1 MNKGFRYIIY
11 SLFAMTMVACS
22 GTKYVPEGAF
32 LLDKVA
38 VQADNNDT
46 KSTDLSTYIRQKPN
60 NRWFSVIKTQLY
72 IYNLSGRDSTKWY
85 NRMLR
90 RIGDAPIVYSEY
102 DTQRSQEELKKAVQN
117 MGYMGAE
124 VYTDKK
130 IKKKK
135 IEVTYRVASGKPYI
149 VRSVKLDVK
158 DKKIAEYLQ
167 NDSANSLLRPGM
179 LLNVNKLDNERQ
191 RITSFLQQNGYYRFN
206 KDFISYSADTVR
218 STYLVDLTLHLLQFK
233 AYTDNEP
240 SDHKQYKIGK
250 VSFITD
256 YDVLQ
261 SSALSSIEIN
271 DSIHYK
277 NYPIYYKDNLYL
289 RPKVLVDNLQIRPG
303 ELYNE
308 KNVQRTY
315 NNFGRLS
322 ALKYTNIRF
331 FDTQVADTNLLNC
344 YVLLTKGRHQSVAF
358 EVEGTNSAGDLGAAA
373 SVSFQHR
380 NLFHGSET
388 FMVKLRGA
396 YEAISG
402 LQQGYSNDNYTEYGV
417 ESSINFPSF
426 LFPFLATDFKN
437 RIRATTE
444 FGLQY
449 NAQQRPE
456 FSRKVAS
463 ASWSY
468 KWSSNSRKSQ
478 HRFDLLDVSFLY
490 FPWVSD
496 TFKQKY
502 EENNQSY
509 IFEYNYKD
517 RLIVRMGYMFNYN
530 SAGERMA
537 NNTIKSNS
545 FSIRAGLESA
555 GNVMYAISNLTKQS
569 KNSDGEYSLLNI
581 PYAQYVKGDFD
592 FSRNIVIDDKNAI
605 AYHVGVGIAVPYGN
619 SKSIPYIKQY
629 FSGGAN
635 SVRGWSVRELGPGSF
650 PGDGNYLNQ
659 SGDIKFDASIEY
671 RSKLFWLLQ
680 GALFVDAG
688 NIWTIKEYE
697 NQPGGQFDISKFY
710 KQIAFAYG
718 LGIRIDLDYL
728 VFRIDG
734 GMKALNPAYSSG
746 KQRYP
751 ILNPN
756 FKRDFTFHLA
766 VGYPF

>member
-90 RIGDAPIVYSEY
+90 RIGDAPIAYSEY

-308 KNVQRTY
+308 RNVQRTY

-322 ALKYTNIRF
+322 ALKYTNVRF

-468 KWSSNSRKSQ
+468 KWSNSRKSQ

-569 KNSDGEYSLLNI
+569 KNSDGEYSLLSI

-697 NQPGGQFDISKFY
+697 NQPGGRFDISKFY

>member
-308 KNVQRTY
+308 RNVQRTY

-322 ALKYTNIRF
+322 ALKYTNVRF

-468 KWSSNSRKSQ
+468 KWSNSRKSQ

>member
-11 SLFAMTMVACS
+11 SLFAITMVACS
-22 GTKYVPEGAF
+22 GTKYVPEGAY

-90 RIGDAPIVYSEY
+90 RIGDAPVVYSEY

-308 KNVQRTY
+308 RTVQRTY

-322 ALKYTNIRF
+322 ALKYTNVRF

-449 NAQQRPE
+449 NSQQRPE

-468 KWSSNSRKSQ
+468 KWSNSRKSQ

-734 GMKALNPAYSSG
+734 GMKALNPAYSTG

>member
-1 MNKGFRYIIY
+1 
-11 SLFAMTMVACS
+11 MVACS

-90 RIGDAPIVYSEY
+90 RIGDAPVVYSEY

-308 KNVQRTY
+308 RNVQRTY

-322 ALKYTNIRF
+322 ALKYTNVRF

-449 NAQQRPE
+449 NSQQRPE

-468 KWSSNSRKSQ
+468 KWSNSRKSQ

-555 GNVMYAISNLTKQS
+555 GNVMYAISNLTKLS

>member
-22 GTKYVPEGAF
+22 GTKYVPEGAY

-90 RIGDAPIVYSEY
+90 RIGDAPVVYSEY

-124 VYTDKK
+124 IYTDKK

-308 KNVQRTY
+308 RNVQRTY

-322 ALKYTNIRF
+322 ALKYTNVRF

-449 NAQQRPE
+449 NSQQRPE

-468 KWSSNSRKSQ
+468 KWSNSRKSQ

-555 GNVMYAISNLTKQS
+555 GNVMYAISNLTKLS

>member
-1 MNKGFRYIIY
+1 
-11 SLFAMTMVACS
+11 MVACS

-90 RIGDAPIVYSEY
+90 RIGDAPVVYSEY

-308 KNVQRTY
+308 RNVQRTY

-322 ALKYTNIRF
+322 ALKYTNVRF

-449 NAQQRPE
+449 NSQQRPE

-468 KWSSNSRKSQ
+468 KWSNSRKSQ

>member
-1 MNKGFRYIIY
+1 
-11 SLFAMTMVACS
+11 MTMVACS

-90 RIGDAPIVYSEY
+90 RIGDAPVVYSEY

-308 KNVQRTY
+308 RNVQRTY

-322 ALKYTNIRF
+322 ALKYTNVRF

-449 NAQQRPE
+449 NSQQRPE

-468 KWSSNSRKSQ
+468 KWSNSRKSQ

-530 SAGERMA
+530 SAGEKMA

-555 GNVMYAISNLTKQS
+555 GNVMYAISNLTKLS

>member
-11 SLFAMTMVACS
+11 SLFAITMVACS
-22 GTKYVPEGAF
+22 GTKYVPEGAY

-90 RIGDAPIVYSEY
+90 RIGDAPVVYSEY

-308 KNVQRTY
+308 RNVQRTY

-322 ALKYTNIRF
+322 ALKYTNVRF

-449 NAQQRPE
+449 NSQQRPE

-468 KWSSNSRKSQ
+468 KWSNSRKSQ

-555 GNVMYAISNLTKQS
+555 GNVMYAISNLTKLS

>member
-1 MNKGFRYIIY
+1 
-11 SLFAMTMVACS
+11 MTMVACS

-90 RIGDAPIVYSEY
+90 RIGDAPVVYSEY

-308 KNVQRTY
+308 RNVQRTY

-322 ALKYTNIRF
+322 ALKYTNVRF

-449 NAQQRPE
+449 NSQQRPE

-468 KWSSNSRKSQ
+468 KWSNSRKSQ

>member
-90 RIGDAPIVYSEY
+90 RIGDAPVVYSEY

-308 KNVQRTY
+308 RNVQRTY

-322 ALKYTNIRF
+322 ALKYTNVRF

-468 KWSSNSRKSQ
+468 KWSNSRKSQ

>member
-1 MNKGFRYIIY
+1 MNKSFRYIIY
-11 SLFAMTMVACS
+11 SLFAITMVACS

-90 RIGDAPIVYSEY
+90 RIGDAPVVYSEY

-308 KNVQRTY
+308 RNVQRTY

-322 ALKYTNIRF
+322 ALKYTNVRF

-449 NAQQRPE
+449 NSQQRPE

-468 KWSSNSRKSQ
+468 KWSNSRKSQ

-569 KNSDGEYSLLNI
+569 KNSDGEYSLLSI

>member
-22 GTKYVPEGAF
+22 GTKYVPEGAY

-90 RIGDAPIVYSEY
+90 RIGDAPVVYSEY

-303 ELYNE
+303 ELYDE
-308 KNVQRTY
+308 RNVQRTY

-322 ALKYTNIRF
+322 ALKYTNVRF

-426 LFPFLATDFKN
+426 LFPFLAADFKN

-449 NAQQRPE
+449 NSQQRPE

-468 KWSSNSRKSQ
+468 KWSNSRKSQ

-555 GNVMYAISNLTKQS
+555 GNVMYAISNLTKLS

>member
-90 RIGDAPIVYSEY
+90 RIGDAPVVYSEY

-308 KNVQRTY
+308 RNVQRTY

-322 ALKYTNIRF
+322 ALKYTNVRF

-449 NAQQRPE
+449 NSQQRPE

-468 KWSSNSRKSQ
+468 KWSNSRKSQ

-555 GNVMYAISNLTKQS
+555 GNVMYAISNLTKLS

>member
-218 STYLVDLTLHLLQFK
+218 STYLVDLSLHLLQFK

-468 KWSSNSRKSQ
+468 KWSNSRKSQ

-751 ILNPN
+751 IINPN

>member
-11 SLFAMTMVACS
+11 SLFAITMVACS

-90 RIGDAPIVYSEY
+90 RIGDAPVVYSEY

-308 KNVQRTY
+308 RNVQRTY

-322 ALKYTNIRF
+322 ALKYTNVRF

-468 KWSSNSRKSQ
+468 KWSNSRKSQ

>member
-1 MNKGFRYIIY
+1 
-11 SLFAMTMVACS
+11 MTMVACS

-90 RIGDAPIVYSEY
+90 RIGDAPVVYSEY

-149 VRSVKLDVK
+149 VRSVILDVK

-308 KNVQRTY
+308 RNVQRTY

-322 ALKYTNIRF
+322 ALKYTNVRF

-468 KWSSNSRKSQ
+468 KWSNSRKSQ

-555 GNVMYAISNLTKQS
+555 GNVMYAISNLTKLS

>member
-1 MNKGFRYIIY
+1 
-11 SLFAMTMVACS
+11 MTMVACS
-22 GTKYVPEGAF
+22 GTKYVPEGAY

-90 RIGDAPIVYSEY
+90 RIGDAPVVYSEY

-308 KNVQRTY
+308 RNVQRTY

-322 ALKYTNIRF
+322 ALKYTNVRF

-468 KWSSNSRKSQ
+468 KWSNSRKSQ

-555 GNVMYAISNLTKQS
+555 GNVMYAISNLTKLS

>member
-22 GTKYVPEGAF
+22 GTKYVPEGAY

-90 RIGDAPIVYSEY
+90 RIGDAPVVYSEY

-308 KNVQRTY
+308 RNVQRTY

-322 ALKYTNIRF
+322 ALKYTNVRF

-417 ESSINFPSF
+417 ESSINFP
-426 LFPFLATDFKN
+426 
-437 RIRATTE
+437 
-444 FGLQY
+444 
-449 NAQQRPE
+449 
-456 FSRKVAS
+456 
-463 ASWSY
+463 
-468 KWSSNSRKSQ
+468 
-478 HRFDLLDVSFLY
+478 
-490 FPWVSD
+490 
-496 TFKQKY
+496 
-502 EENNQSY
+502 
-509 IFEYNYKD
+509 
-517 RLIVRMGYMFNYN
+517 
-530 SAGERMA
+530 
-537 NNTIKSNS
+537 
-545 FSIRAGLESA
+545 
-555 GNVMYAISNLTKQS
+555 
-569 KNSDGEYSLLNI
+569 
-581 PYAQYVKGDFD
+581 
-592 FSRNIVIDDKNAI
+592 
-605 AYHVGVGIAVPYGN
+605 
-619 SKSIPYIKQY
+619 
-629 FSGGAN
+629 
-635 SVRGWSVRELGPGSF
+635 
-650 PGDGNYLNQ
+650 
-659 SGDIKFDASIEY
+659 
-671 RSKLFWLLQ
+671 
-680 GALFVDAG
+680 
-688 NIWTIKEYE
+688 
-697 NQPGGQFDISKFY
+697 
-710 KQIAFAYG
+710 
-718 LGIRIDLDYL
+718 
-728 VFRIDG
+728 
-734 GMKALNPAYSSG
+734 
-746 KQRYP
+746 
-751 ILNPN
+751 
-756 FKRDFTFHLA
+756 
-766 VGYPF
+766 

>member
-22 GTKYVPEGAF
+22 GTKYVPEGAY

-90 RIGDAPIVYSEY
+90 RIGDAPVVYSEY

-308 KNVQRTY
+308 RNVQRTY

-322 ALKYTNIRF
+322 ALKYTNVRF

-449 NAQQRPE
+449 NSQQRPE

-468 KWSSNSRKSQ
+468 KWSNSRKSQ

-555 GNVMYAISNLTKQS
+555 GNVMYAISNLTKLS

>member
-1 MNKGFRYIIY
+1 
-11 SLFAMTMVACS
+11 MVACS
-22 GTKYVPEGAF
+22 GTKYVPEGAY

-90 RIGDAPIVYSEY
+90 RIGDAPVVYSEY

-308 KNVQRTY
+308 RNVQRTY

-322 ALKYTNIRF
+322 ALKYTNVRF

-449 NAQQRPE
+449 NSQQRPE

-468 KWSSNSRKSQ
+468 KWSNSRKSQ

>member
-22 GTKYVPEGAF
+22 GTKYVPEGAY

-90 RIGDAPIVYSEY
+90 RIGDAPVVYSEY

-308 KNVQRTY
+308 RNVQRTY

-322 ALKYTNIRF
+322 ALKYTNVRF

-468 KWSSNSRKSQ
+468 KWSNSRKSQ

>member
-90 RIGDAPIVYSEY
+90 RIGDAPVVYSEY

-308 KNVQRTY
+308 RNVQRTY

-322 ALKYTNIRF
+322 ALKYTNVRF

-344 YVLLTKGRHQSVAF
+344 YVLLTKGRYQSVAF

-449 NAQQRPE
+449 NSQQRPE

-468 KWSSNSRKSQ
+468 KWSNSRKSQ

>member
-1 MNKGFRYIIY
+1 
-11 SLFAMTMVACS
+11 MTMVACS
-22 GTKYVPEGAF
+22 GTKYVPEGAY

-90 RIGDAPIVYSEY
+90 RIGDAPVVYSEY

-289 RPKVLVDNLQIRPG
+289 RSKVLVDNLQIRPG

-308 KNVQRTY
+308 RNVQRTY

-322 ALKYTNIRF
+322 ALKYTNVRF

-449 NAQQRPE
+449 NSQQRPE

-468 KWSSNSRKSQ
+468 KWSNSRKSQ

-569 KNSDGEYSLLNI
+569 KNSDGEYSLLSI

>member
-22 GTKYVPEGAF
+22 GTKYVPEGAY

-90 RIGDAPIVYSEY
+90 RIGDAPVVYSEY

-289 RPKVLVDNLQIRPG
+289 RSKVLVDNLQIRPG

-308 KNVQRTY
+308 RNVQRTY

-322 ALKYTNIRF
+322 ALKYTNVRF

-449 NAQQRPE
+449 NSQQRPE

-468 KWSSNSRKSQ
+468 KWSNSRKSQ

-569 KNSDGEYSLLNI
+569 KNSDGEYSLLSI

>member
-1 MNKGFRYIIY
+1 
-11 SLFAMTMVACS
+11 MTMVACS
-22 GTKYVPEGAF
+22 GTKYVPEGAY

-90 RIGDAPIVYSEY
+90 RIGDAPVVYSEY

-308 KNVQRTY
+308 RNVQRTY

-322 ALKYTNIRF
+322 ALKYTNVRF

-468 KWSSNSRKSQ
+468 KWSNSRKSQ

>member
-11 SLFAMTMVACS
+11 SLFAITMVACS
-22 GTKYVPEGAF
+22 GTKYVPEGAY

-46 KSTDLSTYIRQKPN
+46 KSTDLSTYIRQKTN

-90 RIGDAPIVYSEY
+90 RIGDAPVVYSEY

-308 KNVQRTY
+308 RNVQRTY

-449 NAQQRPE
+449 NSQQRPE

-468 KWSSNSRKSQ
+468 KWSNSRKSQ

-569 KNSDGEYSLLNI
+569 KNSDGEYSLLSI

>member
-1 MNKGFRYIIY
+1 
-11 SLFAMTMVACS
+11 MTMVACS

-90 RIGDAPIVYSEY
+90 RIGDAPVVYSEY

-308 KNVQRTY
+308 RTVQRTY

-322 ALKYTNIRF
+322 ALKYTNVRF

-449 NAQQRPE
+449 NSQQRPE

-468 KWSSNSRKSQ
+468 KWSNSRKSQ

-569 KNSDGEYSLLNI
+569 KNSDGEYSLLSI

>member
-60 NRWFSVIKTQLY
+60 NRWFSVIKTQMY

-90 RIGDAPIVYSEY
+90 RIGDAPVVYSEY

-308 KNVQRTY
+308 RNVQRTY

-322 ALKYTNIRF
+322 ALKYTNVRF

-449 NAQQRPE
+449 NSQQRPE

-468 KWSSNSRKSQ
+468 KWSNSRKSQ

-555 GNVMYAISNLTKQS
+555 GNVMYAISNLTKLS

>member
-11 SLFAMTMVACS
+11 SLFAITMVACS

-90 RIGDAPIVYSEY
+90 RIGDAPVVYSEY

-308 KNVQRTY
+308 RNVQRTY

-322 ALKYTNIRF
+322 ALKYTNVRF

-449 NAQQRPE
+449 NSQQRPE

-468 KWSSNSRKSQ
+468 KWSNSRKSQ

>member
-22 GTKYVPEGAF
+22 GTKYVPEGAY

-308 KNVQRTY
+308 RNVQRTY

-322 ALKYTNIRF
+322 ALKYTNVRF

-380 NLFHGSET
+380 NLFPSQ
-388 FMVKLRGA
+388 VL
-396 YEAISG
+396 
-402 LQQGYSNDNYTEYGV
+402 LQ
-417 ESSINFPSF
+417 F
-426 LFPFLATDFKN
+426 LFFVYQLLLCNCGLDYHDGTDALA
-437 RIRATTE
+437 IR
-444 FGLQY
+444 L
-449 NAQQRPE
+449 
-456 FSRKVAS
+456 
-463 ASWSY
+463 
-468 KWSSNSRKSQ
+468 
-478 HRFDLLDVSFLY
+478 
-490 FPWVSD
+490 
-496 TFKQKY
+496 
-502 EENNQSY
+502 
-509 IFEYNYKD
+509 IYKD
-517 RLIVRMGYMFNYN
+517 QL
-530 SAGERMA
+530 
-537 NNTIKSNS
+537 
-545 FSIRAGLESA
+545 
-555 GNVMYAISNLTKQS
+555 
-569 KNSDGEYSLLNI
+569 
-581 PYAQYVKGDFD
+581 P
-592 FSRNIVIDDKNAI
+592 
-605 AYHVGVGIAVPYGN
+605 
-619 SKSIPYIKQY
+619 
-629 FSGGAN
+629 
-635 SVRGWSVRELGPGSF
+635 
-650 PGDGNYLNQ
+650 
-659 SGDIKFDASIEY
+659 
-671 RSKLFWLLQ
+671 
-680 GALFVDAG
+680 
-688 NIWTIKEYE
+688 
-697 NQPGGQFDISKFY
+697 
-710 KQIAFAYG
+710 
-718 LGIRIDLDYL
+718 
-728 VFRIDG
+728 
-734 GMKALNPAYSSG
+734 
-746 KQRYP
+746 
-751 ILNPN
+751 
-756 FKRDFTFHLA
+756 
-766 VGYPF
+766 

>member
-308 KNVQRTY
+308 RNVQRTY

-322 ALKYTNIRF
+322 ALKYTNVRF

-468 KWSSNSRKSQ
+468 KWSNSRKSQ

-555 GNVMYAISNLTKQS
+555 GNVMYAISNLTKLS

>member
-90 RIGDAPIVYSEY
+90 RIGDAPVVYSEY

-218 STYLVDLTLHLLQFK
+218 STYLVDLSLHLLQFK
-233 AYTDNEP
+233 SYTDNEP

-308 KNVQRTY
+308 RNVQRTY

-322 ALKYTNIRF
+322 ALKYTNVRF

-468 KWSSNSRKSQ
+468 KWSNSRKSQ

-569 KNSDGEYSLLNI
+569 KNSDGEYSLLSI

>member
-308 KNVQRTY
+308 RNVQRTY

-322 ALKYTNIRF
+322 ALKYTNVRF

-449 NAQQRPE
+449 NSQQRPE

-468 KWSSNSRKSQ
+468 KWSNSRKSQ

-555 GNVMYAISNLTKQS
+555 GNVMYAISNLTKLS

>member
-90 RIGDAPIVYSEY
+90 RIGDAPVVYSEY

-167 NDSANSLLRPGM
+167 NDSANSLLRQGM

-308 KNVQRTY
+308 RNVQRTY

-322 ALKYTNIRF
+322 ALKYTNVRF

-449 NAQQRPE
+449 NSQQRPE

-468 KWSSNSRKSQ
+468 KWSNSRKSQ

-555 GNVMYAISNLTKQS
+555 GNVMYAISNLTKLS

>member
-22 GTKYVPEGAF
+22 GTKYVPEGAY

-90 RIGDAPIVYSEY
+90 RIGDAPVVYSEY

-308 KNVQRTY
+308 RNVQRTY

-468 KWSSNSRKSQ
+468 KWSNSRKSQ

-555 GNVMYAISNLTKQS
+555 GNVMYAISNLTKLS

>member
-1 MNKGFRYIIY
+1 MNKSFRYIIY
-11 SLFAMTMVACS
+11 SLFAITMVACS

-90 RIGDAPIVYSEY
+90 RIGDAPVVYSEY

-124 VYTDKK
+124 VYTDKR

-308 KNVQRTY
+308 RNVQRTY

-322 ALKYTNIRF
+322 ALKYTNVRF

-468 KWSSNSRKSQ
+468 KWSNSRKSQ

-569 KNSDGEYSLLNI
+569 KNSDGEYSLLSI

>member
-22 GTKYVPEGAF
+22 GTKYVPEGAY

-90 RIGDAPIVYSEY
+90 RIGDAPVVYSEY

-308 KNVQRTY
+308 RNVQRTY

-322 ALKYTNIRF
+322 ALKYTNVRF

-468 KWSSNSRKSQ
+468 KWSNSRKSQ

-555 GNVMYAISNLTKQS
+555 GNVMYAISNLTKLS

>member
-1 MNKGFRYIIY
+1 
-11 SLFAMTMVACS
+11 
-22 GTKYVPEGAF
+22 VPEGAY

-90 RIGDAPIVYSEY
+90 RIGDAPVVYSEY

-308 KNVQRTY
+308 RNVQRTY

-322 ALKYTNIRF
+322 ALKYTNVRF

-426 LFPFLATDFKN
+426 LFPFLAADFKN

-449 NAQQRPE
+449 NSQQRPE

-468 KWSSNSRKSQ
+468 KWSNSRKS
-478 HRFDLLDVSFLY
+478 VSSISSF
-490 FPWVSD
+490 
-496 TFKQKY
+496 
-502 EENNQSY
+502 
-509 IFEYNYKD
+509 IF
-517 RLIVRMGYMFNYN
+517 
-530 SAGERMA
+530 
-537 NNTIKSNS
+537 
-545 FSIRAGLESA
+545 
-555 GNVMYAISNLTKQS
+555 
-569 KNSDGEYSLLNI
+569 
-581 PYAQYVKGDFD
+581 
-592 FSRNIVIDDKNAI
+592 
-605 AYHVGVGIAVPYGN
+605 
-619 SKSIPYIKQY
+619 
-629 FSGGAN
+629 
-635 SVRGWSVRELGPGSF
+635 
-650 PGDGNYLNQ
+650 
-659 SGDIKFDASIEY
+659 
-671 RSKLFWLLQ
+671 
-680 GALFVDAG
+680 
-688 NIWTIKEYE
+688 
-697 NQPGGQFDISKFY
+697 
-710 KQIAFAYG
+710 
-718 LGIRIDLDYL
+718 
-728 VFRIDG
+728 
-734 GMKALNPAYSSG
+734 
-746 KQRYP
+746 
-751 ILNPN
+751 
-756 FKRDFTFHLA
+756 
-766 VGYPF
+766 